1 MVQMS
6 FILCKLSMDIFSAK
20 KLVTLS
26 SIVMRGYSDHGA
38 FNSSGGLGLLLL
50 DFIIKTGMGGKNI
63 KKE

>member
-1 MVQMS
+1 M
-6 FILCKLSMDIFSAK
+6 L
-20 KLVTLS
+20 TLG
-26 SIVMRGYSDHGA
+26 SIVMWGYSDHGA